1 MVNRLLVAIVLVPI
15 GAAFIAAGGVAY
27 SLFVTLFLGIAAWE
41 YCRLFLRSGACP
53 SSWLVIGGVA
63 VLSLS
68 RYFLQFRWADLL
80 LSLLV
85 LLAMAVHLLNYERG
99 RDRSAMDFAITV
111 TGILYLGWIGSYL
124 ISLRQLTDGKWWMLT
139 VLPAVWIGDASAM
152 VIGKKF
158 GKHLLSP
165 HLSPKKTWEGY
176 FGGAIGSTAWGALA
190 GALWGLVTPSLTVG
204 RGALLGLALGLLT
217 IFGDLGESM
226 IKRQA
231 GVKDSSNILPGHGG
245 VFDRIDSWL
254 WAGVVGYY
262 LVSVLW

>member
-27 SLFVTLFLGIAAWE
+27 SLFVTSFLGIAAWE
-41 YCRLFLRSGACP
+41 YSRLFLRSGTCP
-53 SSWLVIGGVA
+53 STWLIIGGVA

-68 RYFLQFRWADLL
+68 RAFLQFRWADLL

-85 LLAMAVHLLNYERG
+85 LLAMAVHLVNFERG
-99 RDRSAMDFAITV
+99 RDRSGMDFAVTV

-124 ISLRQLTDGKWWMLT
+124 ISLRELTDGKWWVLT
-139 VLPAVWIGDASAM
+139 ALPAVWVGDAAAM
-152 VIGKKF
+152 VIGKRF
-158 GKHLLSP
+158 GRHLLSP
-165 HLSPKKTWEGY
+165 RLSPKKTWEGY
-176 FGGAIGSTAWGALA
+176 VGGVVGSTLWGALA
-190 GALWGLVTPSLTVG
+190 GALWGLVTPTLTIG
-204 RGALLGLALGLLT
+204 RGALLGLVIGLLSV
-217 IFGDLGESM
+217 FGDLGESM

-231 GVKDSSNILPGHGG
+231 GAKDSSNILPGHGG

-262 LVSVLW
+262 LVSVFW

>member
-1 MVNRLLVAIVLVPI
+1 MVNRLLVAIVLIPI
-15 GAAFIAAGGVAY
+15 GVAFIAAGGVAY
-27 SLFVTLFLGIAAWE
+27 SIFVTAILGIAAWE
-41 YCRLFLRSGACP
+41 YSRLFLRSGACP
-53 SSWLVIGGVA
+53 STGLIITGVA
-63 VLSLS
+63 LLSLS
-68 RYFLQFRWADLL
+68 RAFLQFRWADLL

-85 LLAMAVHLLNYERG
+85 LIAMAFHLVGYERG
-99 RDRSAMDFAITV
+99 RERSAMDFAITV

-124 ISLRQLTDGKWWMLT
+124 ISLRQLADGNWWVLT
-139 VLPAVWIGDASAM
+139 ALPAVWIGDAAAM
-152 VIGKKF
+152 VVGKRF

-176 FGGAIGSTAWGALA
+176 FGGLIGSTAWGALA
-190 GALWGLVTPSLTVG
+190 GTLWSLLTPALTVG
-204 RGALLGLALGLLT
+204 RGALLGLALGVVS